1 MDIYSFI
8 NSPDISNYLQKIDYE
23 FNSLETAWL
32 IYQCQTI
39 TYKEKKKNWEELIRT
54 MPDCEIPQRGSSI
67 KWPSL
72 HEVLKRY
79 IQITDRDIEAFFQAE
94 TRGKYVYMYDYY
106 YTGDPRY
113 GAVYDRVFG
122 SLQECLEAYQ
132 QERSDMDSGDGKIE
146 KWWIK
151 KQALAHPEIVQEVV
165 CLGDG
170 RVIDMVQN
178 TARTEEEDDIIDQF
192 FEELWFDFPTPFKKG
207 DIVWEPNKEMSVGHF
222 CEGVYVLEELATWT
236 AGKFVREKGSYAD
249 MANMG
254 YSVNSNGTVYYDHM
268 GNNYMNTEYYKGTYD
283 CGQKILPA
291 ISKMLKGEIRVDR
304 LLCEYRKVLADAAEE
319 DMIQTLGYI
328 LSEK

>member
-8 NSPDISNYLQKIDYE
+8 NSPDISNYLQKIGYE

-39 TYKEKKKNWEELIRT
+39 TYKEKKKNWEELFRT

-67 KWPSL
+67 NWPSL
-72 HEVLKRY
+72 HEALKRY
-79 IQITDRDIEAFFQAE
+79 IQIMDRDIEAFFQTE
-94 TRGKYVYMYDYY
+94 TRGEYVYMYDYY
-106 YTGDPRY
+106 YTGDPWH
-113 GAVYDRVFG
+113 GAVYDRGFG

-132 QERSDMDSGDGKIE
+132 QERSDMDSQDGKIE

-151 KQALAHPEIVQEVV
+151 KQSLAHPEIVQEVV

-178 TARTEEEDDIIDQF
+178 TARTEKEDDIIDQF

-222 CEGVYVLEELATWT
+222 CEEVYVLEELPTWT

-254 YSVNSNGTVYYDHM
+254 YSVNSNGTVYCDHM

-291 ISKMLKGEIRVDR
+291 ISKMLKGGD
-304 LLCEYRKVLADAAEE
+304 
-319 DMIQTLGYI
+319 TG
-328 LSEK
+328 

>member
-113 GAVYDRVFG
+113 GAVYDRGFG

-132 QERSDMDSGDGKIE
+132 QEKSDMDSQDGKIE

-151 KQALAHPEIVQEVV
+151 KQSLAHPEIVQEVV

-170 RVIDMVQN
+170 RVIDVVQN
-178 TARTEEEDDIIDQF
+178 TARTEKEDDIIDQF

-222 CEGVYVLEELATWT
+222 CEGVYVLEELPTWT